1 MKKYTKAD
9 VDAVYA
15 MADDAKKRA
24 FFSMQRARQLRA
36 GADKIKRDYN
46 QQRKKK

>member
-9 VDAVYA
+9 VDAAYA

-24 FFSMQRARQLRA
+24 YFSM
-36 GADKIKRDYN
+36 
-46 QQRKKK
+46 